1 MHSAVTRKS
10 WFTRGGS
17 TPPLSTSL
25 YYYPKSNTDM
35 FDIACRLRK
44 LAGDRRLSD
53 SDMPPAKAQRRQV
66 RNSCH
71 FDQREKTLLDP
82 SHSLGM
88 TGIGPTPLRL
98 GAFAGDNPAFGCA
111 VRRQANLFFPARY
124 GEKRVGLWA
133 KQE

>member
-1 MHSAVTRKS
+1 
-10 WFTRGGS
+10 
-17 TPPLSTSL
+17 
-25 YYYPKSNTDM
+25 M

-82 SHSLGM
+82 S
-88 TGIGPTPLRL
+88 PTPLRL